1 MAVANLSDGSTAEGR
16 DRLEDAVRRAAV
28 TCYASE
34 GIYPPTLAY
43 LEEHYG
49 VQVDESRYTVFYEAF
64 AENLMPDITV
74 VENEGA
80 CGRNQTNQ
88 KAASGVEEVPKTA
101 AGGKDGQTQQSQ
113 RHINQLTEGAVSG
126 PQQDPG

>member
-1 MAVANLSDGSTAEGR
+1 MSGKTKFTSVLRTLAGPAAILLAALVLTLSVENLSHGSTAEGR
-16 DRLEDAVRRAAV
+16 GRLEDAVRRAAV

-34 GIYPPTLAY
+34 GLYPPTLAY

-49 VQVDESRYTVFYEAF
+49 VQVDESRYTVFYEVF

-80 CGRNQTNQ
+80 
-88 KAASGVEEVPKTA
+88 
-101 AGGKDGQTQQSQ
+101 
-113 RHINQLTEGAVSG
+113 
-126 PQQDPG
+126 

>member
-1 MAVANLSDGSTAEGR
+1 MNGKAKFAAALRVLAAPAVLVLAALVLALAVGNLSDGSTAEGR
-16 DRLEDAVRRAAV
+16 DRLEDAVRRGAV

-34 GIYPPTLAY
+34 GIYPPTLEY

-49 VQVDESRYTVFYEAF
+49 VQVDESRYTVFYDAF

-80 CGRNQTNQ
+80 
-88 KAASGVEEVPKTA
+88 
-101 AGGKDGQTQQSQ
+101 
-113 RHINQLTEGAVSG
+113 
-126 PQQDPG
+126 

>member
-1 MAVANLSDGSTAEGR
+1 MTGEKTRFSAALRVLAVPAAMALAALALTTAVANLSDDSTAEGR

-49 VQVDESRYTVFYEAF
+49 VQVDKSRYTVFYEAF

-80 CGRNQTNQ
+80 
-88 KAASGVEEVPKTA
+88 
-101 AGGKDGQTQQSQ
+101 
-113 RHINQLTEGAVSG
+113 
-126 PQQDPG
+126 

>member
-1 MAVANLSDGSTAEGR
+1 MTGGKTKFAAALRVLTVPAAMALAALALTMAVTNLSDGSTAEGR

-49 VQVDESRYTVFYEAF
+49 VQVDKNRYAVFYEVF

-80 CGRNQTNQ
+80 
-88 KAASGVEEVPKTA
+88 
-101 AGGKDGQTQQSQ
+101 
-113 RHINQLTEGAVSG
+113 
-126 PQQDPG
+126 

>member
-1 MAVANLSDGSTAEGR
+1 MGRKTRFAAVLRVLAVPAAMVLAALVLVLAVGNLSDGSTAEGR

-34 GIYPPTLAY
+34 GIYPPTLQY

-49 VQVDESRYTVFYEAF
+49 VQVDESRYTVFYDAF

-80 CGRNQTNQ
+80 
-88 KAASGVEEVPKTA
+88 
-101 AGGKDGQTQQSQ
+101 
-113 RHINQLTEGAVSG
+113 
-126 PQQDPG
+126 